1 MPGKLIHPSEYR
13 PLRPELQ
20 PFFGGFA
27 ELRGMMRAQQM
38 RQVIPHTESAEVDA
52 ESLHRA
58 LDEATAAGRL
68 DGRDG

>member
-1 MPGKLIHPSEYR
+1 MRDNLISPSEYR

-38 RQVIPHTESAEVDA
+38 RHVDPRTELAEVDA

-58 LDEATAAGRL
+58 LDEAIAAGRL
-68 DGRDG
+68 DEHDG